1 MSSPK
6 FVPVVTSYSN
16 GLKSEDTRLN
26 LSNQSNKGYVIK
38 TITSAPLYRIVSYF
52 TNLTEEGEAKVHDLD
67 IPHSMYYTHIYL
79 AWKSADQLMSSITLQ
94 ADDSESKLN
103 GANLVLST
111 SKLGDMYAPGRITS
125 VLDFVTKCYEWA
137 KPNTPPI
144 PSSSAFISTLR
155 VSATN
160 EINRALIKYTAE
172 QFLRATTHGSYHY
185 VWERNSKMNVMFI
198 TCSQESKTLIL
209 PLRSVVYYKAVEF
222 LTNKTYTNEV
232 KVKLLPLSYESYYT
246 HMYMAFKDADE
257 NISIVSLIGKTVES
271 NISGVNLVLPM
282 KKLDDMYA
290 PYFISNVLNFVRK
303 CYQKHSKNMV
313 NTTYISIM
321 RHADSV
327 KTGREIIKSSS
338 EHFKRH
344 TPSGSLYLLWEM
356 KSNSDRFLKSLNYRL
371 LACGNNNDQIGLCDW
386 RKIGLPSTEA
396 NDQCLYA
403 LDNKKNRNEK
413 IIPPVSFKKIQ
424 MKNHEKQKSNITAT
438 VQLLFILYG
447 MHHTIQKLEE
457 SHKQVDRNNELSNEK
472 KNALKISID
481 LTKHLNRDE

>member
-1 MSSPK
+1 MMYAYIFICAIILRTIMSSPK

-185 VWERNSKMNVMFI
+185 VWERNSKM
-198 TCSQESKTLIL
+198 
-209 PLRSVVYYKAVEF
+209 
-222 LTNKTYTNEV
+222 
-232 KVKLLPLSYESYYT
+232 
-246 HMYMAFKDADE
+246 
-257 NISIVSLIGKTVES
+257 
-271 NISGVNLVLPM
+271 
-282 KKLDDMYA
+282 KKFME
-290 PYFISNVLNFVRK
+290 K
-303 CYQKHSKNMV
+303 
-313 NTTYISIM
+313 
-321 RHADSV
+321 
-327 KTGREIIKSSS
+327 
-338 EHFKRH
+338 
-344 TPSGSLYLLWEM
+344 
-356 KSNSDRFLKSLNYRL
+356 LNYEQVI
-371 LACGNNNDQIGLCDW
+371 CGGTESFYNPCDW
-386 RKIGLPSTEA
+386 TLMGLEPKKAKE
-396 NDQCLYA
+396 QCLYR
-403 LDNKKNRNEK
+403 LINK
-413 IIPPVSFKKIQ
+413 
-424 MKNHEKQKSNITAT
+424 KSNI
-438 VQLLFILYG
+438 Y
-447 MHHTIQKLEE
+447 
-457 SHKQVDRNNELSNEK
+457 
-472 KNALKISID
+472 
-481 LTKHLNRDE
+481 